1 MRHWLEYV
9 QIQKW
14 LSFIHLT
21 SIFRP
26 PPSLS
31 FFLLPFVDEFH
42 RYLRTELQ
50 KVYDGDGS
58 ALAQV
63 FDLTPARRALQ
74 QQRQELLNESA
85 ANKRLQA
92 KFDEVSR
99 LMKNEQDRAQIEKAR
114 SQ

>member
-1 MRHWLEYV
+1 MAFFHTSHL
-9 QIQKW
+9 ISSN
-14 LSFIHLT
+14 LS
-21 SIFRP
+21 S
-26 PPSLS
+26 SALS

-63 FDLTPARRALQ
+63 FDLTTARRALQ

-114 SQ
+114 SR